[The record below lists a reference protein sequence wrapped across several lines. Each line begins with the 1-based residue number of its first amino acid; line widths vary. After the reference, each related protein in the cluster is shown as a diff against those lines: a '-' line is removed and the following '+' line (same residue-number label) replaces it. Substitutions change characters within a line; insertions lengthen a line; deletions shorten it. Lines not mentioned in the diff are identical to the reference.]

1 MDENPPLPT
10 YSVDNHPNHHHPHHG
25 MVVQKRNRYRSIV
38 AVLQRLP
45 ISVSSLRV
53 VVKCDTPY
61 HKEKLW
67 TILSLLLFLSSS
79 SSVPSSQPPLPQR
92 PPRRRRSFRLNP
104 LRMMM
109 MMIFV
114 VIILWTNVSSET
126 HLTCAAFVTFHRTTT
141 TTSINHH
148 VNVVNKVLLLSSLSS
163 SHHHQHSRFH
173 IHKRTT
179 RLHLDTTSTSL
190 SSLIPKEH
198 QPQLSHTNN
207 EVLFNDNVTGVSPQE
222 SSNGSVKPPTN
233 TMIANMNNNN
243 NNNVDGVIRWKDVL
257 RSTHPISC
265 DLNDEECL
273 KRQQQYNYDHND
285 NHVVVVNL
293 DEGDATA
300 LKLSFHDQ
308 RNIALALL
316 GTIGI
321 ITTMIL
327 QSGPG
332 AYRYYLAGAICAMAS
347 HVIPVPIDTVKTR
360 KQVDPTFAKLSFVT
374 AFVKIWHQ
382 EGLPGLLA
390 GLGPTAIGYALEGGI
405 KFGVYEAM
413 KPMVTTGL
421 SHVAMMS
428 SSPSS
433 YLSFVQSRVVS
444 FAICAAISGVAAS
457 IVLCPMEAL
466 RIRMVANPTKV
477 QSSSTTTTTSQSNN
491 SGWFRTAI
499 RMIKTEGI
507 TSFVKGMEPMI
518 YKQVPY
524 TITKNV
530 SFDIMTRYF
539 YSTLQTTWQMT
550 TIGPLTKFVVP
561 FFAAAT
567 ASILSC
573 LSSQPGDVLLSLVN
587 AQQHDVRRTRDIIR
601 DVLHSEKG
609 WKGFYIGTKARLLH
623 VGIVVT
629 LQLLIYDLVKR
640 ICGIA
645 ATGIVK

>member
-1 MDENPPLPT
+1 
-10 YSVDNHPNHHHPHHG
+10 
-25 MVVQKRNRYRSIV
+25 
-38 AVLQRLP
+38 
-45 ISVSSLRV
+45 
-53 VVKCDTPY
+53 
-61 HKEKLW
+61 
-67 TILSLLLFLSSS
+67 
-79 SSVPSSQPPLPQR
+79 
-92 PPRRRRSFRLNP
+92 
-104 LRMMM
+104 
-109 MMIFV
+109 MI
-114 VIILWTNVSSET
+114 T
-126 HLTCAAFVTFHRTTT
+126 
-141 TTSINHH
+141 
-148 VNVVNKVLLLSSLSS
+148 K
-163 SHHHQHSRFH
+163 
-173 IHKRTT
+173 
-179 RLHLDTTSTSL
+179 
-190 SSLIPKEH
+190 
-198 QPQLSHTNN
+198 
-207 EVLFNDNVTGVSPQE
+207 
-222 SSNGSVKPPTN
+222 
-233 TMIANMNNNN
+233 MN

-360 KQVDPTFAKLSFVT
+360 KQVDPTFAKLSFVA

-428 SSPSS
+428 SSS

-466 RIRMVANPTKV
+466 RIRMVANPTIV
-477 QSSSTTTTTSQSNN
+477 QPSSTTSSSPSNN
-491 SGWFRTAI
+491 SGWFHTAI

-561 FFAAAT
+561 FFAAAA